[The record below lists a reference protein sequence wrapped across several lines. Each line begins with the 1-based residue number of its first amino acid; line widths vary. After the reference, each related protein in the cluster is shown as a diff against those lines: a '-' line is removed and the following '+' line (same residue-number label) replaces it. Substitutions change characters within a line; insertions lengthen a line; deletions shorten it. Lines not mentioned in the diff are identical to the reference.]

1 MELRAKGGRAV
12 LAGRSGSEVH
22 EVDPRS
28 LPLGSGLVDA
38 LHEWAKVA
46 EAVRRA
52 GQAAEGT
59 AGALVGRRGR
69 QLASRVAEVMR
80 TPVAYTNPMNGEV
93 AVVEVPPATPTPDRP
108 RPDRPDQPG
117 HADRSADQPTGTAGG
132 GAAEAGAEDAA
143 SGQPPAG
150 AWAVTQPAEPTPWGT
165 GLTVSAFVAVIV
177 VLTIVALSVGL
188 AETSVL
194 LALVANVLV
203 VGGIAPSVW
212 LARRVPVWR
221 WVSYGVTAGVA
232 LAWLGLLLSL
242 L

>member
-12 LAGRSGSEVH
+12 LAGRSGAEVQ

-28 LPLGSGLVDA
+28 LPLGAGLAEA

-59 AGALVGRRGR
+59 AGSLVARRGR
-69 QLASRVAEVMR
+69 QLATRVAEVMR

-93 AVVEVPPATPTPDRP
+93 AVVEVPAKPTRPEPATPARP
-108 RPDRPDQPG
+108 VDVG
-117 HADRSADQPTGTAGG
+117 AGG
-132 GAAEAGAEDAA
+132 EAEAEAGTAA
-143 SGQPPAG
+143 AAPAG
-150 AWAVTQPAEPTPWGT
+150 ARAAVHPEEPTPWAT
-165 GLTVSAFVAVIV
+165 GLTVSAFIAVIALLAV
-177 VLTIVALSVGL
+177 VALSIGL
-188 AETSVL
+188 AETSVV
-194 LALVANVLV
+194 LAVVANVLV
-203 VGGIAPSVW
+203 VGGLAPSVW

-232 LAWLGLLLSL
+232 LAWLGLLLAL